1 MVTWRS
7 KFTSSAES
15 SCGHAV
21 SPIYLTITI
30 TILIFGYFLDSKKER
45 GEFSVKLQ
53 DVFEA
58 HKSIMKNKI
67 TMDDDNESSKL
78 VAAYNKF
85 LSNCNAVDFADILQ
99 RVKTTFIVDSDVKDK
114 FQTSY
119 QFVAVGN
126 PKTQLEVR

>member
-1 MVTWRS
+1 MEIQNFS
-7 KFTSSAES
+7 SSAES
-15 SCGHAV
+15 LCGHVV
-21 SPIYLTITI
+21 SPIYLTITT
-30 TILIFGYFLDSKKER
+30 TILIFGYFLDSKQEK

-114 FQTSY
+114 FQTLY

>member
-1 MVTWRS
+1 M
-7 KFTSSAES
+7 
-15 SCGHAV
+15 
-21 SPIYLTITI
+21 
-30 TILIFGYFLDSKKER
+30 LDSKKEK

-53 DVFEA
+53 NVFEA

-67 TMDDDNESSKL
+67 TIDDDNESPKL

-85 LSNCNAVDFADILQ
+85 LSHCNAVDFADILQ

>member
-1 MVTWRS
+1 MYFDLKTV
-7 KFTSSAES
+7 
-15 SCGHAV
+15 
-21 SPIYLTITI
+21 III
-30 TILIFGYFLDSKKER
+30 ILLYINILLLLLPVIFGHLLDSKKEK

-67 TMDDDNESSKL
+67 TMDDDNESPKL

-85 LSNCNAVDFADILQ
+85 LSHCNAVDFADILQ

>member
-1 MVTWRS
+1 M
-7 KFTSSAES
+7 
-15 SCGHAV
+15 
-21 SPIYLTITI
+21 
-30 TILIFGYFLDSKKER
+30 LDSKKEK

-53 DVFEA
+53 NVFEA

-85 LSNCNAVDFADILQ
+85 LSHCNAVDFADILQ